1 MKIFLLIYIIANT
14 VFSYPMFEILTNNNP
29 LSEDIVINIKGGGLN
44 YMAIIDSALSV
55 NWSVLNRENSGWD
68 FKVNNNNKLTFFA
81 MTDTSWYSMDDRMST
96 YKINTN
102 VNDYYIDNHD
112 IQFLESGGYLVHFY
126 AFEEI
131 DIPQTSQIDTAK
143 IGIVH
148 EYDSEGEMIFE
159 WKYSDHVSIDEYI
172 DFFNLNSPRLRW
184 NHINSIDIDTDSN
197 IIISNRAMSEAV
209 KFDRDS
215 GEIIWILGG
224 PSNDFVFTNDPYN
237 GFIGQHDVR
246 RIENGNILVF
256 DNGQSNNSNQPP
268 RPARIVEYSL
278 DEDNM
283 IADMQWQYIH
293 PNEYYAMNQ
302 GSVQRLENGN
312 TFICWG
318 TILGRGAVITEVSQQ
333 GNIELEIEYPDGYN
347 AYRVYKNDFEF
358 SISLDRGDINL
369 DDRVDILDIITSV
382 NLIIGSNNINT
393 ILNLHK
399 IDLNNDAQI
408 NISDIVLLVQL
419 II

>member
-1 MKIFLLIYIIANT
+1 
-14 VFSYPMFEILTNNNP
+14 
-29 LSEDIVINIKGGGLN
+29 
-44 YMAIIDSALSV
+44 
-55 NWSVLNRENSGWD
+55 
-68 FKVNNNNKLTFFA
+68 
-81 MTDTSWYSMDDRMST
+81 
-96 YKINTN
+96 
-102 VNDYYIDNHD
+102 
-112 IQFLESGGYLVHFY
+112 
-126 AFEEI
+126 
-131 DIPQTSQIDTAK
+131 
-143 IGIVH
+143 
-148 EYDSEGEMIFE
+148 
-159 WKYSDHVSIDEYI
+159 
-172 DFFNLNSPRLRW
+172 
-184 NHINSIDIDTDSN
+184 IDIDTDSN
-197 IIISNRAMSEAV
+197 IIISNRVMSEAV

-347 AYRVYKNDFEF
+347 AYRVYKNDY
-358 SISLDRGDINL
+358 
-369 DDRVDILDIITSV
+369 
-382 NLIIGSNNINT
+382 
-393 ILNLHK
+393 
-399 IDLNNDAQI
+399 
-408 NISDIVLLVQL
+408 
-419 II
+419 